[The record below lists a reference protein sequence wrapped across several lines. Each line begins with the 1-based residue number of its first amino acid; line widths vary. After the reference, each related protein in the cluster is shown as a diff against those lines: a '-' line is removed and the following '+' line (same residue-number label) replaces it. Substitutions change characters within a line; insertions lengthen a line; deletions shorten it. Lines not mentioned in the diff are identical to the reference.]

1 MSIGFIK
8 IHRQSMDNPLYFAEK
23 FTKWQAWIDLL
34 MITNYQDRYVSV
46 RGVMIMVKRGQ
57 ALASERFLSERW
69 KWSRDKV
76 RSFLKFLEEEGKQI
90 LPQKNN
96 VTTLI
101 TIVNYN
107 KYQTTE
113 PTTDQTTDKPQ
124 TLPTKERKEG
134 KEIKKEKKTKYLET
148 VFLSDEEYINLC
160 KPWGAENKVYT
171 EKERVSA
178 IERLDTYLRS
188 YGKKYKSHY
197 AVLQGWVYEKVKKS
211 HNQPELIR
219 TERDNELDKEFAK
232 EQTG

>member
-8 IHRQSMDNPLYFAEK
+8 IHRQSVDNPLYFAEK

-34 MITNYQDRYVSV
+34 MIANYQDRYVSV

-57 ALASERFLSERW
+57 ALASERFLSDRW

-107 KYQTTE
+107 KYQTT
-113 PTTDQTTDKPQ
+113 DKPQ

-148 VFLSDEEYINLC
+148 VLLLDEEYINLC
-160 KPWGAENKVYT
+160 KPWGSDKKVYT
-171 EKERVSA
+171 ETERDTA

-197 AVLQGWVYEKVKKS
+197 AVLQGWVYDAVKKNNS
-211 HNQPELIR
+211 QPELIR
-219 TERDNELDKEFAK
+219 SERDDELDKQFAK